1 MDLSHPDLHVAMR
14 YCQATTIWEQCD
26 CRALDEG
33 PGVSRSMNL
42 QLIIVHAVATTMFTH
57 DALPKVGQIAMVRLH
72 LRHSLRAIGK
82 IPRALLYI

>member
-1 MDLSHPDLHVAMR
+1 MDLLHPDLPITLR
-14 YCQATTIWEQCD
+14 SRQSTTVWEQCD
-26 CRALDEG
+26 CRALDEV

-42 QLIIVHAVATTMFTH
+42 QLKIVHAVATTMFTR